1 MPFGILPDKHLSDVP
16 GTGLLSDLGVVH
28 GAKVTITEATRLK
41 RGSGR
46 DAHIVLIPQPSDDPA
61 DPLNWPRWKK
71 EGCFWTLC
79 FAASLDGA
87 LSPLASAGYVL
98 LSEKFDVS
106 VDTVTSSFGSILLGL
121 GCFMLLQGALAAKF
135 GHRIVYLGSVSLM
148 FISCIWCAASPSLGS
163 IRASRV
169 FQGFGMSALQSL
181 TATTIEQ
188 IYFVHER
195 GLRTVLWGASILLG
209 ITLGPLLCSFVIE
222 NITWQMGFWLV
233 SIALGIGTLLV
244 FFFMPETTYH
254 RPGPVTKDD
263 TSVTDSDEKG
273 EKASVVV
280 VDSASIERQSFGPP
294 PKWTSQLRIYN
305 GTFSKENFLKI
316 FLRPFPFLLSPV
328 TIFLFL
334 VHGMQTV
341 WLSLVPL
348 CSSTIFTLEY
358 GFTASQIG
366 LTNLGGLV
374 GIILGMLVSG
384 PLLDHG
390 VVWMAKRSGGVYEPE
405 FRLVFM
411 STMLFGVF
419 GYVGWAV
426 GNDHRM
432 PWIGAVACLAMLNF
446 SMVISGS
453 AAVTYLLDTHGPNG
467 LHCLTLS
474 NFSKNMVL
482 YGTTFFANG
491 MVLNRGV
498 RTSLL
503 ILGGC
508 QAFCF
513 LSSIPMYIFG
523 KRARSYIARNPKL
536 FATKTA

>member
-1 MPFGILPDKHLSDVP
+1 MAFGILNDKHLTNVP
-16 GTGLLSDLGVVH
+16 GTGLLSDLGIVH
-28 GAKVTITEATRLK
+28 GAQMTITEATHLK
-41 RGSGR
+41 HGTGR
-46 DAHIVLIPQPSDDPA
+46 DAHIILIPQPSDDPR
-61 DPLNWPRWKK
+61 DPLNWPRWRK
-71 EGCFWTLC
+71 EALFWTLA

-98 LSEKFDVS
+98 LSQQFRVS
-106 VDTVTSSFGSILLGL
+106 VDEVTSSFGAILLGL
-121 GCFMLLQGALAAKF
+121 GCFMLFQGALAAKF

-148 FISCIWCAASPSLGS
+148 FISCIWCAASPNLAS

-188 IYFVHER
+188 IFFVHER
-195 GLRTVLWGASILLG
+195 GIRTVIWSFAILAG
-209 ITLGPLLCSFVIE
+209 ITLGPLICSYVVE
-222 NITWQMGFWLV
+222 NISWQMGFWLV
-233 SIALGIGTLLV
+233 SIPLGIGVILV
-244 FFFMPETTYH
+244 LFFMPETTYQ
-254 RPGPVTKDD
+254 RAQGLEQSNT
-263 TSVTDSDEKG
+263 TSADEKQTS
-273 EKASVVV
+273 K
-280 VDSASIERQSFGPP
+280 DSTVEILSLEQQSLSPP
-294 PKWTSQLRIYN
+294 RWTSQLKIYN
-305 GTFSKENFLKI
+305 GTFSDENLFKI

-328 TIFLFL
+328 TVFLFL

-374 GIILGMLVSG
+374 GILLGMMVSG
-384 PLLDHG
+384 PLIDHG
-390 VVWMAKRSGGVYEPE
+390 VVWMSKRNGGVYEPE
-405 FRLVFM
+405 FRLLFM
-411 STMLFGVF
+411 SSMLFGLF

-426 GNDHRM
+426 GNDHHM
-432 PWIGAVACLAMLNF
+432 PWIGAVACIAMLNF
-446 SMVISGS
+446 SMIISGS
-453 AAVTYLLDTHGPNG
+453 AAVTYLLDTHGPNA
-467 LHCLTLS
+467 LHCLTIS

-508 QAFCF
+508 HGFCWLF
-513 LSSIPMYIFG
+513 SIPMYIFG
-523 KRARSYIARNPKL
+523 KRVRSYIARNPKL
-536 FATKTA
+536 FAARGT